1 MTDTS
6 TNAAQR
12 GASASGKPARLGL
25 FARLV
30 LFVRQVIDELRKV
43 VRPTRQELLNYTAV
57 VVVFICLVM
66 AFVVGLDQVFERLV
80 SWALGD

>member
-6 TNAAQR
+6 TTAAHR
-12 GASASGKPARLGL
+12 GASTPPRKGL

-30 LFVRQVIDELRKV
+30 LFIRQVVDELRKV

-66 AFVVGLDQVFERLV
+66 GYVVGLDQVFQRLV
-80 SWALGD
+80 SFALGD